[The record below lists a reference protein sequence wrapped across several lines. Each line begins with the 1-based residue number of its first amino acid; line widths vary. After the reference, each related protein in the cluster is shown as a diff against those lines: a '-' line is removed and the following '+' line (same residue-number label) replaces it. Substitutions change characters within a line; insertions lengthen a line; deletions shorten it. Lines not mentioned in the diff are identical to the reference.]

1 MGTALCWSNASS
13 QPPHQA
19 CSRRSRIPHEVGTDR
34 RWALLNGY
42 AREGVH
48 QLASDWPIYR
58 DVNQSWSTNATLAT
72 RVPARYVEAAVGR
85 RISRRW
91 ALNSRFCRAMKMS
104 RLINTSGSRSRSHPR
119 FPVSLPPPPVP
130 PPPSAYPLPLPLPL
144 PLLLPVHS
152 TPQEKR
158 ERSCSFVCG
167 LYGFACFFGSPLYW
181 RAIK

>member
-1 MGTALCWSNASS
+1 MGVAQWLRA
-13 QPPHQA
+13 
-19 CSRRSRIPHEVGTDR
+19 RRRAPARIRLADLPR
-34 RWALLNGY
+34 REPEL
-42 AREGVH
+42 
-48 QLASDWPIYR
+48 D
-58 DVNQSWSTNATLAT
+58 TNATLAT

-119 FPVSLPPPPVP
+119 FPVSLLPPPVSPSPLPPPPGHPSP
-130 PPPSAYPLPLPLPL
+130 PFPF
-144 PLLLPVHS
+144 LLPVHS
-152 TPQEKR
+152 TPREKR

-181 RAIK
+181 RAIN